1 MTRAR
6 LKFPHGDPIEVDLDD
21 VASYG
26 PKIRGFRAFL
36 GAVSASAAGRWVIR
50 IGDEDQVLGFRR
62 DELRRVRLT
71 DDGAE
76 LTFAGDVS
84 ITVRERD
91 VYSWSPEPDDVRSW
105 LGRLAHGRGEAWI
118 RFKDG
123 REMRFPIGNGP
134 HVQFLERRDHT

>member
-6 LKFPHGDPIEVDLDD
+6 LSFPRGDPIEVELDD
-21 VASYG
+21 VKAYG

-36 GAVSASAAGRWVIR
+36 GAVNASAAGRWVLR
-50 IGDEDQVLGFRR
+50 VGDEEEILGFRR

-76 LTFAGDVS
+76 LTFAGDVKV
-84 ITVRERD
+84 TLREAD

-105 LGRLAHGRGEAWI
+105 LGRLAHGKGEAWI
-118 RFKDG
+118 RLRDG
-123 REMRFPIGNGP
+123 SELRFPIGDGP